1 MVDVTMFAAGGLG
14 DVYYI
19 IENNPNNV
27 VAAYMEL
34 VGKPVLIPQWA
45 LGWH

>member
-1 MVDVTMFAAGGLG
+1 MF
-14 DVYYI
+14 
-19 IENNPNNV
+19 ETSPNA
-27 VAAYMEL
+27 VASSYLEL